1 MMTRVTMCDN
11 LCPDVW
17 VHVTTMMVAIHL
29 AIRSIL
35 VVKEVVTLWEVQNCV
50 TVITIVVV
58 QVNLPQSYVLMVWE
72 NVTIVANCND
82 KCIAKHPGGQGT
94 CDGYPKSFCQCIYY
108 C

>member
-1 MMTRVTMCDN
+1 MYDN
-11 LCPDVW
+11 LFADVW

-94 CDGYPKSFCQCIYY
+94 CDVYP
-108 C
+108 